1 MLEMDQKYLISCIKN
16 FLLRNKINVKVN
28 EKTNVLEVLDDDF
41 DEKISVEELKSIYSN
56 VIIMVIFSLFS

>member
-1 MLEMDQKYLISCIKN
+1 MDQKYLISCIKN

-56 VIIMVIFSLFS
+56 VIIMVIFS

>member
-1 MLEMDQKYLISCIKN
+1 MDQKYLISCIKN

-41 DEKISVEELKSIYSN
+41 DEKISVEELISIYSN
-56 VIIMVIFSLFS
+56 VIIMVIFS

>member
-56 VIIMVIFSLFS
+56 VIIMVIFS